1 MADAMLAAQLLRLAA
16 HALSTLSCSIICLCK
31 QDVCMLSWLC
41 AMHGV
46 TLC

>member
-16 HALSTLSCSIICLCK
+16 HALSTLCCSIICLCK
-31 QDVCMLSWLC
+31 QDMLSWLC